1 MIARIHPAPL
11 RGSIAAIPSKSEAHR
26 LLICAALADAPTKLI
41 MHGSSQ
47 DIDATIRCL
56 TALGAGI
63 EVHDDHLL
71 VTPISSVP
79 ASCEMDVGESGTTL
93 RFMLCIVAALGVD
106 TCFVMHGRL
115 GSRPMQAL
123 EDALQSGGCKTD
135 RSRENLLHIRG
146 RLQPGAFALPGNV
159 SSQYISGLL
168 MALALLH
175 SPSVLNIIGNT
186 ESADYIKMT
195 LRAMQSFGVYPKQ
208 TNFGFE
214 FNGEQTYLSPRTL
227 AVDGDWSNAAFWL
240 CANALPGCAV
250 GVTGLC
256 SDSAQGDR
264 RIADIVGQ
272 FPSSIDASPIP
283 DLIPTIVAM
292 YAALGKPLQVVNAA
306 RLRLK
311 ESDRLH
317 TVCQTIAA
325 LGGSCTEGSDSL
337 VLECGHPLSGGRVD
351 AAGDH
356 RIAMMAAVAAIACRN
371 TVEITGA
378 EAVAKSYPDFW
389 RDYVSLGGRIELI

>member
-26 LLICAALADAPTKLI
+26 LLICAALADVPTKLI
-41 MHGSSQ
+41 MRGSSQ
-47 DIDATIRCL
+47 DIDSTIRCL

-71 VTPISSVP
+71 VQPISHVP

-93 RFMLCIVAALGVD
+93 RFMLCIAAALGVD
-106 TCFVMHGRL
+106 ARFVMHGRL

-146 RLQPGAFALPGNV
+146 QLRPGTFALPGNV

-175 SPSVLNIIGNT
+175 GPSVLNIVGNI
-186 ESADYIKMT
+186 ESADYIQMT
-195 LRAMQSFGVYPKQ
+195 LRAMQSFGICPKQ
-208 TNFGFE
+208 TGFGFE
-214 FNGEQTYLSPRTL
+214 FDGKQAYISPRTL

-240 CANALPGCAV
+240 CADALPGCAV
-250 GVTGLC
+250 EVTGLC

-264 RIADIVGQ
+264 RIADIVRQ
-272 FPSSIDASPIP
+272 LPPTIDASPIP

-292 YAALGKPLQVVNAA
+292 YAALEKPLHVENAA

-317 TVCQTIAA
+317 TVCRTITA
-325 LGGSCTEGSDSL
+325 LGGSCSEGSDSL
-337 VLECGHPLSGGRVD
+337 LLEGGHPLSGGRVD

-389 RDYVSLGGRIELI
+389 RGYAALGGRVEPI